1 LLYIYVTGNYARKKQ
16 GGKTM
21 YDQEKYDDVVK
32 LRDLVQK
39 AAQNGIGSNED
50 TDVYRIFGYL
60 NHDKIIGIL
69 YGLNKALGMLL

>member
-1 LLYIYVTGNYARKKQ
+1 
-16 GGKTM
+16 M